1 MKSNMYNINSPI
13 KKIKIKNIIYLYI
26 YVYVTSVNINIE
38 YNLIKL
44 IKKNSILIYNI
55 YTVQIK

>member
-44 IKKNSILIYNI
+44 IKKKLNFNI
-55 YTVQIK
+55 